1 MPQKRQS
8 EKALR
13 QSIKREKRN
22 HKVYS
27 NIKTMVKKTRKSIV
41 AKAPETQE
49 SLAKLIKALDK
60 ALQKGLLKKNTVAR
74 KKSRLVKAF
83 NASQAK

>member
-83 NASQAK
+83 NESQSK